1 MRCWGSRSEEYYF
14 YGHRCAVCRAVVRG
28 FACAGGLWIQDFV
41 IPTGASESSCVT
53 RRDLRSEAIYL
64 TGEKLNFLDRLCQL
78 AAAVRF
84 VFPHSGLGDWQQVRL
99 EGSTADTAP
108 YPYVCGTI
116 EWPKTRISYLTSV
129 FVRSSKFVW
138 KQSMECMEK
147 VSPSCF

>member
-1 MRCWGSRSEEYYF
+1 M
-14 YGHRCAVCRAVVRG
+14 CRAVVRG
-28 FACAGGLWIQDFV
+28 FACAGGLWIQDFI

-78 AAAVRF
+78 AAAAVRF

-116 EWPKTRISYLTSV
+116 EWPKIGHV
-129 FVRSSKFVW
+129 
-138 KQSMECMEK
+138 
-147 VSPSCF
+147 